1 MIKSNKPVTEQ
12 PDIIEICDLTTTV
25 FAQAAVLIKQGYRF
39 SKTVPPQLFLSGQAA
54 ITLELAEPE
63 AAAIAGA
70 AVVLAQ
76 ALSRQKAREQ
86 KDELEAQQRT
96 REHEERVA
104 KQAQIAAEI
113 EAAKAHLKSLEQAH
127 LSA

>member
-1 MIKSNKPVTEQ
+1 MSKPNKAAAEQ
-12 PDIIEICDLTTTV
+12 PAVIEICDLSTTA
-25 FAQAAVLIKQGYRF
+25 FAQAAALIKQGYRF

-54 ITLELAEPE
+54 IALELAEPE
-63 AAAIAGA
+63 ADAIAGA

-104 KQAQIAAEI
+104 KQAQIASEI
-113 EAAKAHLKSLEQAH
+113 EVAKAHLKNLEQAH

>member
-1 MIKSNKPVTEQ
+1 MSKLNKPAVEQ
-12 PDIIEICDLTTTV
+12 PAVIEICDLSTTA
-25 FAQAAVLIKQGYRF
+25 FAQAAALIKQGYRF
-39 SKTVPPQLFLSGQAA
+39 SKTAPPQLFLSGQAA
-54 ITLELAEPE
+54 IALELGEPE
-63 AAAIAGA
+63 ADAIAGA

-86 KDELEAQQRT
+86 KDELEALQHT

-113 EAAKAHLKSLEQAH
+113 EAAKARLKDLEQAR
-127 LSA
+127 LAV